1 MADPKAARLELSVLG
16 DPDADADLVDRE
28 VRQLRSELREL
39 DLGPV
44 ELETAEAP
52 PGAKAGAGFALGSL
66 VMEVLPNAITPLIE
80 FLRSWA
86 LRRNGRTVKVK
97 TAFGDRSVEM
107 EFDPATVS
115 PAEMKLLVSS
125 ILKKLE
131 HAGG

>member
-1 MADPKAARLELSVLG
+1 MADPKYARLELSVQG
-16 DPDADADLVDRE
+16 DPGADADQVDRE
-28 VRQLRSELREL
+28 ARQLRAELREL

-44 ELETAEAP
+44 ELRAAEAP
-52 PGAKAGAGFALGSL
+52 SGAKAGEGFALGSL
-66 VMEVLPNAITPLIE
+66 LMEVLPNAITPLVD

-97 TAFGDRSVEM
+97 TVFEDRSVEM

-115 PAEMKLLVSS
+115 PEEMKSLVSS

>member
-1 MADPKAARLELSVLG
+1 MADPKPARLELSVQGELG
-16 DPDADADLVDRE
+16 ADADQVDRE
-28 VRQLRSELREL
+28 ARQLMAELREL

-44 ELETAEAP
+44 ELGTVEAP
-52 PGAKAGAGFALGSL
+52 SGAKAGEGFVLGSL
-66 VMEVLPNAITPLIE
+66 LMAVLPNAISPLIE

-97 TAFGDRSVEM
+97 TVFEDRSVEM

-115 PAEMKLLVSS
+115 PAEMNSLVSS
-125 ILKKLE
+125 IILKLE